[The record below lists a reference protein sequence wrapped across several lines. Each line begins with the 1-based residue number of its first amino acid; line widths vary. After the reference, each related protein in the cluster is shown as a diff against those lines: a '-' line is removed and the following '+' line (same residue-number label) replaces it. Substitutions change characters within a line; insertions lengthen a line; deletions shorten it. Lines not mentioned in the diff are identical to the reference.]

1 MNAMS
6 EEHYFPG
13 LSERTQNLN
22 QILEGL
28 YNFKT
33 KPFTDNQE
41 SLNQIAQNLEETDSN
56 LQKLGPYNYSTD
68 TTNQIK
74 DQVNNYS
81 EQFDIYLTNLIS
93 DKESELENILS
104 SIDSA
109 KNNLTILQTLRQKV
123 NSIEEYIN
131 SNQGIRETLVL
142 RDIESSEIFSNYSNK
157 REQIKTIDEEISLLT
172 ERYDSFFDSNN
183 PKKELKD
190 LLKTTKTKSLFK
202 TEIYKNCK
210 QAGYYE
216 GIILLDNLHKN
227 VKLLLSNKSEYNFL
241 IAYQRNLT
249 NRNRLNLKEKSI
261 VNINTQSFEEEKQ
274 KTYNTQYRTE
284 TITANQ
290 RFSYLHAL
298 IQTLGYPKDYHYF
311 KLRDTLN
318 GKYSS
323 NWLERLYQFSSE
335 LDKLELTKSGR
346 IYISEIAQCLE
357 IAQEQGQYVD
367 EIDSARTAI
376 RLKLTA

>member
-1 MNAMS
+1 MS